1 MVDWQGRAALM
12 RFLDQSAL
20 DAARE
25 ADTKLEISP
34 AQLASLVGE
43 VQQVCV

>member
-1 MVDWQGRAALM
+1 VVDWQGRAALM

-25 ADTKLEISP
+25 ADTKLEIS
-34 AQLASLVGE
+34 LGSLVGE